1 MHPPTRSV
9 SSLPNSSGRD
19 NLTVFRDCMKLSG
32 GASDFKT
39 LKVTCVHIKKKQQ
52 HFRAH
57 ILLVDCNLVQALK
70 KSGELLWWHSGQ
82 KSTCQCR
89 GHGFNPWSGKIP
101 HAAEKLSP
109 CVTTTEPALQGPRSC
124 SYLSPCFLEATAM
137 RSPHN
142 TMKSSPC
149 SPQLEKACTKQ

>member
-52 HFRAH
+52 HFRDT
-57 ILLVDCNLVQALK
+57 V
-70 KSGELLWWHSGQ
+70 
-82 KSTCQCR
+82 
-89 GHGFNPWSGKIP
+89 
-101 HAAEKLSP
+101 
-109 CVTTTEPALQGPRSC
+109 LQGDVFW
-124 SYLSPCFLEATAM
+124 LAT
-137 RSPHN
+137 R
-142 TMKSSPC
+142 
-149 SPQLEKACTKQ
+149 